1 MTVQFVSGIDTDA
14 GKTIVTGWL
23 ARRLAD
29 EGRRIVTAKLV
40 QTGSDELSPDIL
52 THRRLMGTGLFP
64 EDREGLTMPET
75 FRYPASPHLAAEL
88 DGRPVDFPKIEK
100 AVATLA
106 ERFESVLVEGA
117 GGLMV
122 PLTRE
127 CLTIDYVAARGWPV
141 WFVTSGKLG
150 SVNHTLLSLEA
161 LKRRNMPLAGMVF
174 NDWCPSHDPV
184 IADDTRAY
192 LRGALQKFY
201 PDAPFLVCPTLAL

>member
-52 THRRLMGTGLFP
+52 THRRLMGTGLLS

-174 NDWCPSHDPV
+174 NAWCPSHDPV
-184 IADDTRAY
+184 ISDDTRAY
-192 LRGALQKFY
+192 LRGALLKFY